1 MNEFLTYLATDP
13 FLFTN
18 TKFWIFFT
26 VVLGIFAI
34 IFKKKKLRNAFL
46 FVASLFFYYK
56 SAGFFFILLLFS
68 TITDYSFGIAIDH
81 FEKKW
86 KRKFFLISSLAVN
99 LLVLSYFKY
108 SYFFTDIFNQIF
120 STNFVT
126 VDYLSLWANQLTG
139 SNLDIWTII
148 LPVGVSFYT
157 FQTISYVID
166 VYRKKV
172 KPIRSIIDFGF
183 YVTFFPPLVAGPII
197 RAAEF
202 VPQLYR
208 NYQLSAREFSFAMFF
223 IVSGL
228 VKKMLI
234 ADYISINFVD
244 RIFENPLLYTGFE
257 NLMAVY
263 GYAIQIYCD
272 FSGYTDIAIGTAL
285 ILGFQLPINFRSPY
299 KAKTISDFWRRWH
312 ISLSSWLR
320 DYLYIP
326 LGGNRNGKIVM
337 FLALMLTML
346 LGGLWHGAA
355 TKFVIWGGLH
365 GLALAVH
372 KVWTTYLPNKNPQ
385 KKQPIKTIISI
396 FITFNFVCF
405 AWLFFRADSMQTV
418 ELMLS
423 QMTYKMFEVDIFTVI
438 SNYAVVFSLILFGF
452 VMHWLPETIKENY
465 RAAFHKIPIVLKVV
479 LVICVVLFL
488 YQVKSADLQ
497 PFIYFQ
503 F

>member
-1 MNEFLTYLATDP
+1 MSEFLTYNPESP

-18 TKFWIFFT
+18 IKFWIFFA
-26 VVLGIFAI
+26 VVLGVYAI
-34 IFKKKKLRNAFL
+34 IFRKKKLRNAFL
-46 FVASLFFYYK
+46 FAASLFFYYK
-56 SAGFFFILLLFS
+56 SAGYFFVLLLFS
-68 TITDYSFGIAIDH
+68 TLTDYSFGMAIDH
-81 FEKKW
+81 FQKKW
-86 KRKFFLISSLAVN
+86 KRKFFLIASLAVN
-99 LLVLSYFKY
+99 VLILSYFKY
-108 SYFFTDIFNQIF
+108 AYYFTDIFNQIF
-120 STNFVT
+120 GTEFVA
-126 VDYLSLWANQLTG
+126 VDYLALWTNQLTG

-157 FQTISYVID
+157 FQTMSYVID
-166 VYRKKV
+166 VYRRKV
-172 KPIRSIIDFGF
+172 KPIRNIIDFGF
-183 YVTFFPPLVAGPII
+183 YVTFFPPLVAGPIV

-208 NYQLSAREFSFAMFF
+208 NYQLSSREFSFAVFL

-228 VKKMLI
+228 IKKMLI

-244 RIFENPLLYTGFE
+244 RVFENPLLYAGFE

-272 FSGYTDIAIGTAL
+272 FSGYTDIAIGAAL

-299 KAKTISDFWRRWH
+299 KAKNISDFWRRWH

-326 LGGNRNGKIVM
+326 LGGSRNGKIVM
-337 FLALMLTML
+337 FLALMITML

-365 GLALAVH
+365 GLALAFH
-372 KVWTTYLPNKNPQ
+372 KVWTTYLPNKNPR
-385 KKQPIKTIISI
+385 KKQPIKTVISI

-418 ELMLS
+418 EIMLS
-423 QMTYKMFEVDIFTVI
+423 QMTYRMFDVNILTII
-438 SNYAVVFSLILFGF
+438 SNYAVVFSLILLGF
-452 VMHWLPETIKENY
+452 VMHWLPESIKENY
-465 RAAFHKIPIVLKVV
+465 RSAFHKIPVVLKVV
-479 LVICVVLFL
+479 LIICVVLFL
-488 YQVKSADLQ
+488 YQIKSADLQ

>member
-1 MNEFLTYLATDP
+1 
-13 FLFTN
+13 LF
-18 TKFWIFFT
+18 
-26 VVLGIFAI
+26 A
-34 IFKKKKLRNAFL
+34 
-46 FVASLFFYYK
+46 ASLFFYYK

-68 TITDYSFGIAIDH
+68 TATDYSFGIAINH

-86 KRKFFLISSLAVN
+86 KRKFFLIASLATN

-108 SYFFTDIFNQIF
+108 AYFFTDIFNQIF
-120 STNFVT
+120 GTSLVT
-126 VDYLSLWANQLTG
+126 VDYLALWTNQLSG

-157 FQTISYVID
+157 FQTMSYVID
-166 VYRKKV
+166 VYRRKV
-172 KPIRSIIDFGF
+172 KPIRNIIDFGF
-183 YVTFFPPLVAGPII
+183 YVTFFPPLVAGPIV

-208 NYQLSAREFSFAMFF
+208 NYQLSSREFSFAVFLIM
-223 IVSGL
+223 SGL
-228 VKKMLI
+228 IKKMLI

-244 RIFENPLLYTGFE
+244 RVFENPLLYTGFE

-299 KAKTISDFWRRWH
+299 KAKNISDFWRRWH

-326 LGGNRNGKIVM
+326 LGGSRNGKIVM

-365 GLALAVH
+365 GLALAIH
-372 KVWTTYLPNKNPQ
+372 KIWTTYLPNKKPH
-385 KKQPIKTIISI
+385 KKQRFKTVVSI

-418 ELMLS
+418 DTMLS
-423 QMTYKMFEVDIFTVI
+423 QMAYRMFDVNILTII
-438 SNYAVVFSLILFGF
+438 SNYAIVFSLILFGF

-465 RAAFHKIPIVLKVV
+465 RRAFHKIPIVLKVI
-479 LVICVVLFL
+479 LILCVILFL
-488 YQVKSADLQ
+488 YQIKSADLQ

>member
-1 MNEFLTYLATDP
+1 MSEFLTYNPESP

-18 TKFWIFFT
+18 IKFWIFFA
-26 VVLGIFAI
+26 VVLGVYAI
-34 IFKKKKLRNAFL
+34 IFRKKKLRNAFL
-46 FVASLFFYYK
+46 FAASLFFYYK
-56 SAGFFFILLLFS
+56 SAGYFFVLLLFS
-68 TITDYSFGIAIDH
+68 TLTDYSFGMAIDH
-81 FEKKW
+81 FQKKW
-86 KRKFFLISSLAVN
+86 KRKFFLIASLAVN
-99 LLVLSYFKY
+99 VLILSYFKY
-108 SYFFTDIFNQIF
+108 AYYFTDIFNQIF
-120 STNFVT
+120 GTDFVA
-126 VDYLSLWANQLTG
+126 VDYLALWTNQLTG

-157 FQTISYVID
+157 FQTMSYVID
-166 VYRKKV
+166 VYRRKV
-172 KPIRSIIDFGF
+172 KPIRNIIDFGF
-183 YVTFFPPLVAGPII
+183 YVTFFPPLVAGPIV

-208 NYQLSAREFSFAMFF
+208 NYQLSSREFSFAVFL

-228 VKKMLI
+228 IKKMLI

-244 RIFENPLLYTGFE
+244 RVFENPLLYAGFE

-272 FSGYTDIAIGTAL
+272 FSGYTDIAIGAAL

-299 KAKTISDFWRRWH
+299 KAKNISDFWRRWH

-326 LGGNRNGKIVM
+326 LGGSRNGKIVM
-337 FLALMLTML
+337 FLALMITML

-365 GLALAVH
+365 GLALAFH
-372 KVWTTYLPNKNPQ
+372 KVWTTYLPNKNPR
-385 KKQPIKTIISI
+385 KKQPIKTVISI

-418 ELMLS
+418 EIMLS
-423 QMTYKMFEVDIFTVI
+423 QMTYRMFDVNILTII
-438 SNYAVVFSLILFGF
+438 SNYAVVFSLILLGF
-452 VMHWLPETIKENY
+452 VMHWLPESIKENY
-465 RAAFHKIPIVLKVV
+465 RSAFHKIPVVLKVV
-479 LVICVVLFL
+479 LIICVVLFL
-488 YQVKSADLQ
+488 YQIKSADLQ

>member
-1 MNEFLTYLATDP
+1 MNEFLTYLSSDP

-18 TKFWIFFT
+18 IKFWVFF
-26 VVLGIFAI
+26 VFVLGVYAI
-34 IFKKKKLRNAFL
+34 IFRKKKLRNAFL
-46 FVASLFFYYK
+46 FAASLFFYYK
-56 SAGFFFILLLFS
+56 SAGYFFVLLLFS
-68 TITDYSFGIAIDH
+68 TVTDYSFGIAINH
-81 FEKKW
+81 FQKKW
-86 KRKFFLISSLAVN
+86 KRKFFLIASLAVN

-108 SYFFTDIFNQIF
+108 AYYFTDIFNQIF
-120 STNFVT
+120 GTDFVAI
-126 VDYLSLWANQLTG
+126 DYLALWTNQLTG
-139 SNLDIWTII
+139 SDLDIWTII

-157 FQTISYVID
+157 FQTMSYVID
-166 VYRKKV
+166 VYRRKA

-183 YVTFFPPLVAGPII
+183 YVTFFPPLVAGPIV

-208 NYQLSAREFSFAMFF
+208 NYQLSSREFSFAVFL

-228 VKKMLI
+228 IKKMLI

-244 RIFENPLLYTGFE
+244 RVFENPLLYTGFE
-257 NLMAVY
+257 NLMAAY

-299 KAKTISDFWRRWH
+299 KAKNISDFWRRWH

-326 LGGNRNGKIVM
+326 LGGSRNGKIVM

-365 GLALAVH
+365 GLALVAH
-372 KVWTTYLPNKNPQ
+372 KIWTTYLPNKNPR
-385 KKQPIKTIISI
+385 KKQRFKTVVSI

-418 ELMLS
+418 ETMLS
-423 QMTYKMFEVDIFTVI
+423 QMTYRMFDVNILTMI
-438 SNYAVVFSLILFGF
+438 SNYAVVLFLILLGF
-452 VMHWLPETIKENY
+452 VMHWLPENIKENY
-465 RAAFHKIPIVLKVV
+465 RSVFHKIPIVLKVILV
-479 LVICVVLFL
+479 LCVILFL
-488 YQVKSADLQ
+488 YQIKSADLQ